1 MPSRTVSAAKTQ
13 KDNCKCCQDLEGTVS
28 AEAEQSAQ
36 KSAEEEV
43 LLYDEK
49 KSQKRD
55 LIFTS
60 SPARVC
66 QGDYEDETFFDKP
79 SFVQVVTYVVVTS
92 RVLQPCPV
100 QGYEGVHHLHHLH
113 LCPDVQECEGDE
125 QVA

>member
-1 MPSRTVSAAKTQ
+1 MQ
-13 KDNCKCCQDLEGTVS
+13 
-28 AEAEQSAQ
+28 
-36 KSAEEEV
+36 
-43 LLYDEK
+43 LYDEK

-55 LIFTS
+55 LIFAS

-100 QGYEGVHHLHHLH
+100 QGYEGVHQLHHLH
-113 LCPDVQECEGDE
+113 LCPDVQESQEDE
-125 QVA
+125 QVARADDKPNEM

>member
-1 MPSRTVSAAKTQ
+1 MLQ
-13 KDNCKCCQDLEGTVS
+13 H
-28 AEAEQSAQ
+28 
-36 KSAEEEV
+36 EEV
-43 LLYDEK
+43 LLLYDKK

-55 LIFTS
+55 LIFAS

-125 QVA
+125 QVAKRQMTSPMNCKLVLYICKYFCNILFSQAKLLKI